1 MQTVQLKKG
10 RDASLL
16 RHHPWIFSGAIE
28 KVSGN
33 PVSGDTVTVTS
44 NTGTVLGVGG
54 YSAISQ
60 IRVRMYAFS
69 ATRIDQEF
77 LAERVKAALLKRQSI
92 LTDPGRSACR
102 LIFGESDGLPG
113 LVVDKYNEYLVC
125 QYLFAG
131 MERWKSEVTAILA
144 EQTGCLGIYE
154 RSDVG
159 IRDKEGLPPTERVL
173 WGESPPAEMIIQ
185 EYGMQLG
192 VDVMG
197 GQKTGFY
204 LDQAENRQI
213 AGSWSANRRVLNCF
227 AYTGGFSVAAL
238 QHGASQVTSVDSSA
252 PALAMAMANVTRN
265 GFGNEQHQIE
275 NGNVFHLLRDWQ
287 KTDRNFDVI
296 ILDPPKFAESKSQ
309 VMKAARAYKDLALQ
323 AVRLLIPGGILISF
337 SCSGSIDMN
346 LFQKITSDAFLDAH
360 REGEVIQY
368 LHQSPDHP
376 VALAFPE
383 SQYLKGLVC
392 RINN

>member
-1 MQTVQLKKG
+1 MHTVQLKKG

-33 PVSGDTVTVTS
+33 PASGDTVTVTS
-44 NTGTVLGVGG
+44 DTGTVLGMGG

-60 IRVRMYAFS
+60 IRVRMYTFS
-69 ATRIDQEF
+69 AAKIDRDF
-77 LAERVKAALLKRQSI
+77 LAERVKAALRKRQSI
-92 LTDPGRSACR
+92 LGNPERSACR

-113 LVVDKYNEYLVC
+113 LVVDKYNDFLVC
-125 QYLFAG
+125 QYLFTG
-131 MERWKSEVTAILA
+131 MERWKQELTGILA
-144 EQTGCLGIYE
+144 EQTGCRGIYE

-159 IRDKEGLPPTERVL
+159 IRDREGLPPTERLL
-173 WGESPPAEMIIQ
+173 WGESPPPELVIQ

-192 VDVMG
+192 VDVIA

-204 LDQAENRQI
+204 LDQAENRRI
-213 AGSWSANRRVLNCF
+213 AGSWCADRRVLNCF
-227 AYTGGFSVAAL
+227 AYSGGFSVAAL
-238 QHGASQVTSVDSSA
+238 QQGAVEVTSVDSSA
-252 PALAMAMANVTRN
+252 PALAMARANVKRN
-265 GFGNEQHQIE
+265 GFEDERHPLE

-287 KTDRNFDVI
+287 KTGRNFEVI

-323 AVRLLIPGGILISF
+323 AVRLLVPGGVLISF

-346 LFQKITSDAFLDAH
+346 LFQKITSDALLDAH
-360 REGEVIQY
+360 REGDVVQY

-376 VALAFPE
+376 VALTFPE